1 MEKILEDW
9 AHVLPADEKARIVIK
24 PNLNN
29 DLVALVG
36 NCVDLRV
43 LCSLVE
49 GLINRGYRNLAIADG
64 SNVGIDKRDI
74 DTMRRLRVAK
84 LGPRYGID
92 IVNLS
97 REDAPTSRS
106 RRRSP

>member
-1 MEKILEDW
+1 MTVDKYEFSGGRVDVHQAWTTAEVKTSMERILEDW
-9 AHVLPADEKARIVIK
+9 AHLLPKDTGARIVIK

-74 DTMRRLRVAK
+74 Q
-84 LGPRYGID
+84 
-92 IVNLS
+92 
-97 REDAPTSRS
+97 ERS
-106 RRRSP
+106 YSCA